1 MPMTRDGTPPIEILR
16 QLAGEDPEFAAASG
30 LAPLLSLPE
39 ARPLGDLRRPQSA
52 DENEL
57 LRHRFLCRGGSLL
70 FVGPTGAGKS
80 SFTMQAAIL
89 WALGRPCFGLEPARP
104 LRILIIQA
112 ENDEGDLAE
121 MRDGV
126 ISGLG
131 LAGEDIAAAAGR
143 VVVVTEDSKTRE
155 AFTAAL
161 DGLLQFHQVDL
172 VIIDP
177 AFAYL
182 GGEASAQR
190 DVSPFLRN
198 MLNPVIHRHGVGLI
212 LVHHVNKP
220 PSGEQK
226 PQWQAGDYAY
236 LGSGSAEFANWARA
250 VMAIRSIGSGE
261 VFELLLAKRGRRV
274 GWVDDMGRPT
284 NSRYIA
290 YHREPGVI
298 CWREAEPH
306 EVAPFLPPEKA
317 VTVQTVVDLI
327 GAGLVEKS
335 KVVAALKKE
344 HGLAKTVAYR
354 LIDYAIEVAAVRT
367 TGPAN
372 RQTLVLTGKLKSR
385 TPVEDVSNE

>member
-1 MPMTRDGTPPIEILR
+1 MPMSRDGTPPIEILR

-39 ARPLGDLRRPQSA
+39 ARPLGDLRRPQSG

-89 WALGRPCFGLEPARP
+89 WALGRPCFGLAPARP
-104 LRILIIQA
+104 LRILIVQA

-126 ISGLG
+126 IAG
-131 LAGEDIAAAAGR
+131 LALTESDIAVAGGS
-143 VVVVTEDSKTRE
+143 VLLVSEDSKTRE
-155 AFTAAL
+155 AFAAAL
-161 DGLLQFHQVDL
+161 DGLLQFHPVDL
-172 VIIDP
+172 VIVDP
-177 AFAYL
+177 VFAYL

-212 LVHHVNKP
+212 VVHHVNKP

-284 NSRYIA
+284 NSGYIA

-298 CWREAEPH
+298 APREVYRRAILDNAASIIVAHNHPSGDPAPSADDLSITRQLCAAGRTVQIPTLDH
-306 EVAPFLPPEKA
+306 VIIGRDPAPFFSIRESGM
-317 VTVQTVVDLI
+317 VDFT
-327 GAGLVEKS
+327 A
-335 KVVAALKKE
+335 
-344 HGLAKTVAYR
+344 
-354 LIDYAIEVAAVRT
+354 
-367 TGPAN
+367 
-372 RQTLVLTGKLKSR
+372 
-385 TPVEDVSNE
+385 